1 MMLPER
7 ILLGV
12 LCLSGWHIFSSCL
25 LHQYHYVSEP
35 MTWTKA
41 QAYCREAYTDLAT
54 IENAEEMN
62 QLINTFP
69 STDDNYVWIG
79 LYSTFDWRYS
89 DEYNDTIRPGNDF
102 CVLWD
107 YHGKLWWDHQ
117 CSEKTTFICNYG
129 TLPRPEF
136 VHVPM
141 AMNWSSAQTYCREN
155 YFDLASG
162 RKQPEMQEIT
172 SLVIAEHWAWTGLF
186 VELTSDWSDG
196 SGSSFGYWYEEGY
209 SIDSTS
215 VACAAASLQTSGRW
229 LLFPCETKLSVACY
243 SVPPPEAFR
252 LVVSL
257 RIERGDSSL
266 DPNDPMV
273 KADILKQLQDRL
285 KESGLSGVTLKW
297 REQPGGRVFT

>member
-1 MMLPER
+1 PAGCPLPVR
-7 ILLGV
+7 SV
-12 LCLSGWHIFSSCL
+12 SSFSYS
-25 LHQYHYVSEP
+25 P

-129 TLPRPEF
+129 
-136 VHVPM
+136 
-141 AMNWSSAQTYCREN
+141 
-155 YFDLASG
+155 
-162 RKQPEMQEIT
+162 K
-172 SLVIAEHWAWTGLF
+172 
-186 VELTSDWSDG
+186 
-196 SGSSFGYWYEEGY
+196 
-209 SIDSTS
+209 
-215 VACAAASLQTSGRW
+215 
-229 LLFPCETKLSVACY
+229 
-243 SVPPPEAFR
+243 
-252 LVVSL
+252 
-257 RIERGDSSL
+257 
-266 DPNDPMV
+266 
-273 KADILKQLQDRL
+273 
-285 KESGLSGVTLKW
+285 
-297 REQPGGRVFT
+297 